1 MAFNLQFF
9 LSPKHFSFFSI
20 DWFLFRKLPLFKNAA
35 LTKLILATTLS
46 HKNLAMCLSQ
56 KNFHLHHFFQS
67 KFAQPPMMKNRVLKL
82 NLEYRYPK
90 FWFNRVFVIFEF
102 ISLSY
107 EFWSSPFSI
116 VLHHY
121 LGLGFGFLV
130 LFSLSVSH
138 SVLDLFSI
146 FFYLINLIRVN
157 KLISTLNIG
166 TQTKKNK
173 KTQTKTLRIWI
184 SVPKL

>member
-9 LSPKHFSFFSI
+9 LSHKRFSFFSI
-20 DWFLFRKLPLFKNAA
+20 VWFLFRKLPLFKNAA
-35 LTKLILATTLS
+35 LTKSTLTAALS
-46 HKNLAMCLSQ
+46 HKNLATCLSQ
-56 KNFHLHHFFQS
+56 KNSHHAFQS
-67 KFAQPPMMKNRVLKL
+67 KFAQPPMTKNRVLKL
-82 NLEYRYPK
+82 NLEYQYPK

-121 LGLGFGFLV
+121 LGLGFEFLV
-130 LFSLSVSH
+130 LFSLSVFH

-146 FFYLINLIRVN
+146 FFYLTNLIRVN

>member
-9 LSPKHFSFFSI
+9 LSPKCFFFFSI
-20 DWFLFRKLPLFKNAA
+20 VWFLFRKLPLFKNAA
-35 LTKLILATTLS
+35 LTKSTLTTALS
-46 HKNLAMCLSQ
+46 HKNVALCLSQ
-56 KNFHLHHFFQS
+56 KNLHRAFQS
-67 KFAQPPMMKNRVLKL
+67 KFAQPPVMKNRVPKL

-173 KTQTKTLRIWI
+173 NIENLNIGT
-184 SVPKL
+184 